1 MDKSLINRVLNGLE
15 ERRKK
20 VINGGINSIPSP
32 FIRFSEDFLGVE
44 QGKYY
49 VVTGSTKSAKT
60 QIASYLF
67 IYNTLLYAY
76 YNPDKLRVKIFYY
89 PWRKLL
95 RIL

>member
-49 VVTGSTKSAKT
+49 VVTG
-60 QIASYLF
+60 
-67 IYNTLLYAY
+67 LY
-76 YNPDKLRVKIFYY
+76 
-89 PWRKLL
+89 
-95 RIL
+95 ILI

>member
-15 ERRKK
+15 ERRRK

-49 VVTGSTKSAKT
+49 VVTG
-60 QIASYLF
+60 
-67 IYNTLLYAY
+67 LY
-76 YNPDKLRVKIFYY
+76 
-89 PWRKLL
+89 
-95 RIL
+95 ILI